1 MAGIVMFGFY
11 DIAWPESRL
20 RSEHWEWLEWT
31 LRKDLYAGFQVHDI
45 DVMLLSECGD
55 SDERSKHAFQSLLRE
70 VCGPDFSVTSQG
82 QYACIVRTS
91 TIHVTQEPCLIEP
104 LSFSPEHECPKCQH
118 LRITLKS
125 GVAYKDI
132 DVYNVHLPLS
142 TESPLNTS
150 IRQDVFRWF
159 AVHAGES
166 SLIGGNLNASLFTLA
181 SHLGT
186 AWDIYALREC
196 KHGEA
201 SVGRNINAE
210 SIPCGIAS
218 TSEKQRMCIVRVF
231 LDKWTFSNVR
241 AFYASHSFR
250 AFVRTDDAEQH
261 SAHDLALQTSCMA
274 SQFASSKTDLASN
287 TDLDDP
293 QDVEA
298 YEAEQTPYA
307 DAMLEAFGER
317 QDADGQQHTL
327 LTDLQTHLWKLNS
340 TCTSGKKKLIL
351 HSRDRPR
358 SPKVRLDRL
367 IEKAIEVR
375 RRYHMQLTMKAA
387 FMTRTAI
394 VRSVEK
400 KREGCTISG

>member
-1 MAGIVMFGFY
+1 M
-11 DIAWPESRL
+11 
-20 RSEHWEWLEWT
+20 
-31 LRKDLYAGFQVHDI
+31 HDI
-45 DVMLLSECGD
+45 DVMLVSECGD
-55 SDERSKHAFQSLLRE
+55 SDESSKHAFQSLLRGI
-70 VCGPDFSVTSQG
+70 CGPDFSVTFQG
-82 QYACIVRTS
+82 QYACIIRTS

-104 LSFSPEHECPKCQH
+104 LSFLPEHECPTCQH

-142 TESPLNTS
+142 TESSLNTS
-150 IRQDVFRWF
+150 IRQDVLRWF
-159 AVHAGES
+159 AVHARERA
-166 SLIGGNLNASLFTLA
+166 LIGGNLNASLFTLA

-186 AWDIYALREC
+186 AWDIYAWREC
-196 KHGEA
+196 KHAEA

-241 AFYASHSFR
+241 AFYASHSVR

-274 SQFASSKTDLASN
+274 SQSASSKTDLASK
-287 TDLDDP
+287 TDLDDLL
-293 QDVEA
+293 DLEV

-307 DAMLEAFGER
+307 DAMLKAFGER
-317 QDADGQQHTL
+317 QDADGEQHTL
-327 LTDLQTHLWKLNS
+327 LTDLQTHLWKLDS

-351 HSRDRPR
+351 CSPDR
-358 SPKVRLDRL
+358 SC
-367 IEKAIEVR
+367 
-375 RRYHMQLTMKAA
+375 TMKAA
-387 FMTRTAI
+387 FMTRSAI
-394 VRSVEK
+394 VRSLKK
-400 KREGCTISG
+400 KREGYRIRG